1 MTLVKKLRA
10 DYEMFRK
17 VGREMLHIKFLA
29 RCALVLLVPAGFTL
43 LLYLLAWRPAFA
55 FLFQQPH

>member
-1 MTLVKKLRA
+1 MSLVEKLRA

-43 LLYLLAWRPAFA
+43 LLFLLNWQPASFA
-55 FLFQQPH
+55 QSLLPH